1 MNRRQLLAGVLLL
14 SWALLSSCA
23 TVTSEPAAGVDSRSG
38 IAVVTLADGSTRV
51 DIATDVAFD
60 YGSAVLRPTFAAQLS
75 PIMKPYSQQS
85 VRVSGFTDNV
95 GAADYNLKLSRQRAQ
110 AVADTLIAQGFNAMQ
125 LSISGYG
132 EGNPVASNAD
142 ANGRYRNRR
151 IELLIP
157 VNTDG

>member
-1 MNRRQLLAGVLLL
+1 MNRRQLVAGLLL
-14 SWALLSSCA
+14 LPWVLLSSCA
-23 TVTSEPAAGVDSRSG
+23 TVTSEPAAGADPRSG

-51 DIATDVAFD
+51 DIATDAAFD
-60 YGSAVLRPTFAAQLS
+60 YGSAVLRPAFAVQLA

-95 GAADYNLKLSRQRAQ
+95 GAADYNLNLSRQRAQ
-110 AVADTLIAQGFNAMQ
+110 AVADALVTQGFNAAK
-125 LSISGYG
+125 LSVSGYG

>member
-38 IAVVTLADGSTRV
+38 IAVVTLADGRTRV

-60 YGSAVLRPTFAAQLS
+60 YGSAVLRPAFAAQLS
-75 PIMKPYSQQS
+75 PIMKSYRQQP
-85 VRVSGFTDNV
+85 VRVSGYTDNV

>member
-1 MNRRQLLAGVLLL
+1 MNRRQWVAGLSLLPWV
-14 SWALLSSCA
+14 LLSSCA
-23 TVTSEPAAGVDSRSG
+23 TVTNKPATGVDARSDVT
-38 IAVVTLADGSTRV
+38 VVTLADGSTRA
-51 DIATDVAFD
+51 DIATDAAFD
-60 YGSAVLRPTFAAQLS
+60 YGSAVLRPAFAAQLS
-75 PIMKPYSQQS
+75 QVMKPYRQQA

-95 GAADYNLKLSRQRAQ
+95 GAAAYNLDLSRQRAR
-110 AVADTLIAQGFNAMQ
+110 AVADALIARAFNATQ
-125 LSISGYG
+125 LSVKGYG

>member
-1 MNRRQLLAGVLLL
+1 MNRHQLVAGLLL
-14 SWALLSSCA
+14 LPWLLLGGCS
-23 TVTSEPAAGVDSRSG
+23 TVTDKPAADVRSG
-38 IAVVTLADGSTRV
+38 ISVVTLADGGARV
-51 DIATDVAFD
+51 DIATDAAFD
-60 YGSAVLRPTFAAQLS
+60 YGSAVLRPAFAAQLS
-75 PIMKPYSQQS
+75 PIMKPYSRQS
-85 VRVSGFTDNV
+85 VQVSGFTDNV

-110 AVADTLIAQGFNAMQ
+110 AVADDLIAQGFNATQ
-125 LSISGYG
+125 LSVSGYG

>member
-1 MNRRQLLAGVLLL
+1 MNRRQLVAGLLL
-14 SWALLSSCA
+14 LPWVLLSSCA
-23 TVTSEPAAGVDSRSG
+23 TVTNEPAAGADKRSG
-38 IAVVTLADGSTRV
+38 ISVVTLADGGTRV
-51 DIATDVAFD
+51 DIATDAAFD
-60 YGSAVLRPTFAAQLS
+60 YGSAMLRPAFAAQLS
-75 PIMKPYSQQS
+75 PIMNPYSRQS

-110 AVADTLIAQGFNAMQ
+110 AVADALIAQGFNAMQ